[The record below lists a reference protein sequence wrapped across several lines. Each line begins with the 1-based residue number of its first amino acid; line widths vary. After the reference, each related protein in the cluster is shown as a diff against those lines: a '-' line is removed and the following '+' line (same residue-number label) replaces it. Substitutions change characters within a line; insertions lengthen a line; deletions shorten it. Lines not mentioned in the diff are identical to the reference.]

1 MCQFRWKREI
11 TIMCQWNL
19 DENENLW
26 TIMCQRNLE
35 KRGNLRFQRKPR
47 TIMCQRNLDENEE
60 TKNNNVSKKFR
71 WKLGNL
77 EQ

>member
-1 MCQFRWKREI
+1 MK
-11 TIMCQWNL
+11 T
-19 DENENLW
+19 
-26 TIMCQRNLE
+26 
-35 KRGNLRFQRKPR
+35 RKPR

-71 WKLGNL
+71 TKRGNQ